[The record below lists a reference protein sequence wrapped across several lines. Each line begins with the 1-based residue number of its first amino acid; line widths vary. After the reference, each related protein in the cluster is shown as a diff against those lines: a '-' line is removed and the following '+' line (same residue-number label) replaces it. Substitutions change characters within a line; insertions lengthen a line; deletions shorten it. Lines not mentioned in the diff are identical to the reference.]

1 MASLKQ
7 RILIINKSYQK
18 RLFVRLEGV
27 SAEKKK
33 GEEKNQSKGI
43 KRYLRVSARAFWGT
57 KDAEK
62 RAQLGWTQSRGG
74 LQLCERLNGAAK
86 CKFAAL
92 NKRTH
97 TCVGVCM
104 AVCVFVSV
112 CASLR
117 AF

>member
-33 GEEKNQSKGI
+33 GEGKSQGKGI

-57 KDAEK
+57 KDAK
-62 RAQLGWTQSRGG
+62 KGHSWAG
-74 LQLCERLNGAAK
+74 LKAGAG
-86 CKFAAL
+86 F
-92 NKRTH
+92 N
-97 TCVGVCM
+97 CVS
-104 AVCVFVSV
+104 A
-112 CASLR
+112 
-117 AF
+117 